1 MRKSFLAAAASLG
14 AILLA
19 SAPASAAITFNL
31 DNVNFNG
38 GGSLTGTFTTSN
50 DLSTLLGF
58 SISTTANSGGAGN
71 FPGAT
76 YTLANAASVIW
87 SPILGLSASFVSPIS
102 QIGLVFAAPLTTNGT
117 KLALSNE
124 TVIKW
129 NGGGVRFARSGTVS
143 AVAGAVPEP
152 TTWAM
157 MVVGLG
163 LVGAS
168 MRRRK
173 VAISFA

>member
-1 MRKSFLAAAASLG
+1 MRKTVLAAAASLG

-38 GGSLTGTFTTSN
+38 GGSLMGTFTTSN
-50 DLSTLLGF
+50 DLTTLLDF
-58 SISTTANSGGAGN
+58 SISTTANNNGWAGN

-76 YTLANAASVIW
+76 YTLANAVSVLW
-87 SPILGLSASFVSPIS
+87 SPTLGLSAGFFSPIS
-102 QIGLVFAAPLTTNGT
+102 QIGLVFAAPLTTDGT
-117 KLALSNE
+117 QLALSNE

-129 NGGGVRFARSGTVS
+129 NGGVRFASSGTVS

-173 VAISFA
+173 VAVSFV